1 MKNLS
6 TFQIA
11 LLSICALAIFI
22 GVLIFS
28 GTIPGFRSEPGGTL
42 GTVTLWGPVSE
53 EEMRPFIDA
62 FNKSYS
68 DQFTVIYFGKSAAT
82 IEAELVDAL
91 ASGTGPDLAI
101 LPADAI
107 YHQANK
113 ILTIPYETLALRDFK
128 DTFVEAGEVFLTP
141 TGSLALPILVDPLV
155 MYYNRDI
162 LSGEGIATPP
172 ATWSAFR
179 QVVKDI
185 NVIDNSAVIKRTA
198 LAMGEFSNNR
208 NAKAVLSLLL
218 LQAGTPIVAY
228 NETGYR
234 SVLDDSFGG
243 TISPGQAALDFF
255 TQFANSGKDGY
266 SWNRSLPE
274 ARDAFAA
281 GILATYFG
289 FGSELSAVKA
299 KNPNLNFDVTTV
311 PQRDTGRKLTFAHVY
326 GLAILKNTANI
337 NGAVQAASTLASSA
351 GAKPLAEVMGLPS
364 ARRDLL
370 TMEIADPFKAAFNRS
385 AIMSVSWLDPNSLAT
400 EQIFS
405 SAVQRV
411 TSGQSSPF
419 DSITRASL
427 ELNAFFN
434 K

>member
-6 TFQIA
+6 TFQII
-11 LLSICALAIFI
+11 LLSFFALAIFI

-28 GTIPGFRSEPGGTL
+28 GTIPGFRSTGASTL
-42 GTVTLWGPVSE
+42 GTVTLWGPVPE
-53 EEMRPFIDA
+53 EEMRSFVDS
-62 FNKSYS
+62 FNKTYS
-68 DQFTVIYFGKSAAT
+68 DKFTLVYVGKSSAS

-113 ILTIPYETLALRDFK
+113 VLAIPYTNLPLRDFK

-141 TGSLALPILVDPLV
+141 EGSLALPILVDPLV

-162 LSGEGIATPP
+162 LSGEGIAAPP

-185 NVIDNSAVIKRTA
+185 NVIDNSGVIKRTA
-198 LAMGEFSNNR
+198 LALGEFSNNR
-208 NAKAVLSLLL
+208 NAKAVLSLLF
-218 LQAGTPIVAY
+218 LQAGTPIVSY
-228 NETGYR
+228 NENGYH

-255 TQFANSGKDGY
+255 TQFSDPGKDGY

-281 GILATYFG
+281 GILATYLG
-289 FGSELSAVKA
+289 FSSELGAVKA

-311 PQRDTGRKLTFAHVY
+311 PQRDAGRKLTFARVY
-326 GLAILKNTANI
+326 GLAILKNSTNLA
-337 NGAVQAASTLASSA
+337 GAAQAALTLASSA
-351 GAKPLAEVMGLPS
+351 GAKPLVEVMGLPS

-370 TMEIADPFKAAFNRS
+370 AVEVKDPFAANFNRS

-405 SAVQRV
+405 SAAQRV
-411 TSGQSSPF
+411 ISGQSTAF
-419 DSITRASL
+419 DSISRASL